1 MNFKKSYLVLI
12 VLITQFSFSQ
22 EGLPVYSDY
31 LTDNYYLLHP
41 SMAGIANCTKL
52 RLTGRQ
58 QWFGQSDA
66 PSLQTLSINGKIGDR
81 DGAGMILFNDKNG
94 YHSQK
99 GAKLSYAHHLLFSRD
114 EVDLNQLSFGL
125 NVGFSQS
132 QLDESNFFTNNPTF
146 DPVIFGQ
153 IQKATYFNMDFG
165 LSYSY
170 LDFYTHFTVK
180 NALASERKLYTD
192 KEPTNLRRIIVN
204 TGYTFGE
211 SDAVLWEPSVMFQ
224 YTTQT
229 KESSIDLNL
238 KLYKE
243 LDFGRVWGGLSY
255 RRSLD
260 GAQYIEGNSV
270 STQNLQYFTPILGIN
285 YKQFMF
291 AYTYNYLAGKVNF
304 DNAGFHQLTF
314 GANLFCRPEKYH
326 CNCPAN
332 N

>member
-12 VLITQFSFSQ
+12 VLITQFGFSQ

-165 LSYSY
+165 MSYSY

-204 TGYTFGE
+204 TGYTFGD

-304 DNAGFHQLTF
+304 DNAGFHQLTI